1 MFSEYISREAE
12 GSGIPEMK
20 AVMSGVNIF
29 RYLSLQTFV
38 GKVIGLS
45 AAICAGLSVGKEG
58 PFVHLSACIANR
70 LSKLRWFND
79 IDTN

>member
-1 MFSEYISREAE
+1 
-12 GSGIPEMK
+12 MK
-20 AVMSGVNIF
+20 ALLSGVNIF
-29 RYLSLQTFV
+29 RYLSLQTFI

-45 AAICAGLSVGKEG
+45 AAISAGLSVGKEG

-79 IDTN
+79 IDTNQSLKK